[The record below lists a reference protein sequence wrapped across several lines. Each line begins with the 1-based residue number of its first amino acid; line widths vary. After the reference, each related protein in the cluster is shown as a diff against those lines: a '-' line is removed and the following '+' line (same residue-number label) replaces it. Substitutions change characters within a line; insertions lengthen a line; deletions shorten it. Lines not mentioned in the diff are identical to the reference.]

1 MDGPVEG
8 IATLTLAD
16 GRWLAP
22 RAVLRFY
29 NPVKSEDS
37 KPPGASPRQNEV

>member
-8 IATLTLAD
+8 IATLTLAG